1 MKDVAAIA
9 RDARRV
15 HTVAQ
20 QDAHDH
26 KLFGSYLSRH
36 ELDVFD
42 RDIAAL
48 EAGDEALTT
57 RLQAKIAAGVHVAE
71 IRASVLHIAQ
81 LIREDARVRFAS
93 DEAQKSAFGVGQA
106 VSAASTPQVD
116 ELARALVLAASKHP
130 EQAKQVGLEP
140 ASVHDMERMIVALE
154 GADAAH
160 NDMARSP
167 STKTATDSL
176 ACKVSHEAAHMRLVA
191 RRAFRDDD
199 KAKLARYET
208 TLPRQEPTKRAK

>member
-1 MKDVAAIA
+1 MKDVVAIA

-81 LIREDARVRFAS
+81 LICEDARIRFATN
-93 DEAQKSAFGVGQA
+93 EALERAFGVGRK
-106 VSAASTPQVD
+106 VVAASTPQVD
-116 ELARALVLAASKHP
+116 EFARAMLDTAREHP
-130 EQAKQVGLEP
+130 AEAKEVGLDE
-140 ASVHDMERMIVALE
+140 ASAQDMERMICALE

-160 NDMARSP
+160 NDMAKDPTTS
-167 STKTATDSL
+167 TATESL
-176 ACKVSHEAAHMRLVA
+176 ACKVSHEAAHLRLVA
-191 RRAFRDDD
+191 RRVFRDDD
-199 KAKLARYET
+199 AAKLSRYET
-208 TLPRQEPTKRAK
+208 SLPRQEPSSRAK

>member
-71 IRASVLHIAQ
+71 IRASVLHISQ
-81 LIREDARVRFAS
+81 LISEDARIRFAK
-93 DEAQKSAFGVGQA
+93 DEALSRAFGVGRK
-106 VSAASTPQVD
+106 VTAASTPQVD
-116 ELARALVLAASKHP
+116 EFARAMLDASLQYP
-130 EQAKQVGLEP
+130 AEAKQVGLED
-140 ASVHDMERMIVALE
+140 ASVQDMERMIVALE

-160 NDMARSP
+160 NDMARDP
-167 STKTATDSL
+167 TTATATESL
-176 ACKVSHEAAHMRLVA
+176 ACKVSHEAAHLRLVA
-191 RRAFRDDD
+191 RRVFRDDD
-199 KAKLARYET
+199 EAKLSRYET
-208 TLPRQEPTKRAK
+208 SLPRQELTTRAK